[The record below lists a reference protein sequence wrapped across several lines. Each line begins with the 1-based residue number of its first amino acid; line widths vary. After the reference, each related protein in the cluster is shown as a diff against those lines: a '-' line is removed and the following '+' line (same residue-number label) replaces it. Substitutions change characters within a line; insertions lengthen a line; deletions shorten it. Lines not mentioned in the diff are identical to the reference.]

1 MASTIQLQRT
11 VNVTSLFLRG
21 IPLTGVQ
28 GFANEPALSAA
39 DEVRQFILAP
49 PFAWRWNR
57 STITFSTVQGQQ
69 DYPQTLSNFGW
80 LETASF
86 TDGTNTHPLSN
97 VLVLAP
103 DTTQN
108 PPQSIAAQVD
118 NTAGQITFRFLPV
131 PDAAYAVTIHYQ
143 NAAPKFGALTDL
155 WAPIPDYFR
164 YLYEQGFRA
173 KIYEYRSDER
183 FSFTQQLFVRQ
194 VIAANAGLSDSQID
208 VFLSERLNMQR
219 QAQVELGKAA
229 SAISGRSLAG

>member
-1 MASTIQLQRT
+1 M
-11 VNVTSLFLRG
+11 
-21 IPLTGVQ
+21 
-28 GFANEPALSAA
+28 NEPALSAA

-57 STITFSTVQGQQ
+57 STVTFTTVQGQQ
-69 DYPQTLSNFGW
+69 DYPKLLSSFGW
-80 LETASF
+80 LETASY
-86 TDGTNTHPLSN
+86 TDGTNTHPLTN

-108 PPQSIAAQVD
+108 PPQSISALID
-118 NTAGQITFRFLPV
+118 DTAGSITFRFLPV
-131 PDAAYAVTIHYQ
+131 PDAAYTVTIHYQ
-143 NAAPKFGALTDL
+143 NAAPKFNDLTNL
-155 WAPIPDYFR
+155 WAPIPDYLR

-183 FSFTQQLFVRQ
+183 FPFTQQLFVRQ

-208 VFLSERLNMQR
+208 IFLSERLNMQR

-229 SAISGRSLAG
+229 AGVSGRSLAG